1 MERLIE
7 CVPNFSEGRDL
18 AKVDAI
24 AAVIRGVPGVWLLD
38 RHSDADHN
46 RTVITLAGE
55 PDAVAEAAIRS
66 VGRAAQLIDLTHHSG
81 AHPRLGATDVV
92 PFVPLEGCTIADCVE
107 IAHRAGQEIWNQHRV
122 PVYFYEAAALRPD
135 HARLERI
142 RSGGFEALL
151 ATDLPRNPERA
162 PDVGDPK
169 LHSTAGAVA
178 VGARKFLIAFN
189 IDLDTLD
196 LSVAQRIARA
206 VRASSGGLP
215 NLKAMGV
222 ALLSRGLTQVSM
234 NLTDFEKTPLDL
246 VFRTV
251 QREAEREGCKIAG
264 SEVVG
269 LLPRKAVEMIGD
281 FDLQLEN
288 PAAAKILEDRLAAA
302 RAM

>member
-18 AKVDAI
+18 AKIDAI
-24 AAVIRGVPGVWLLD
+24 AAAIRGVWLLD

-81 AHPRLGATDVV
+81 VHPRLGATDVV
-92 PFVPLEGCTIADCVE
+92 PFVPLEGCTIFDCIE
-107 IAHRAGQEIWNQHRV
+107 IAHRVGQEIWKRHRI
-122 PVYFYEAAALRPD
+122 PVYFYEAAALRPG
-135 HARLERI
+135 HARLDKI

-151 ATDLPRNPERA
+151 ETDFPRNPERA

-169 LHSTAGAVA
+169 MHPTAGAIA
-178 VGARKFLIAFN
+178 VGVRNFLIAFN
-189 IDLDTLD
+189 INLATTD

-206 VRASSGGLP
+206 VRTSSGGLP

-222 ALLSRGLTQVSM
+222 ALPSRGLTQVSM

-246 VFRTV
+246 VFRAV
-251 QREAEREGCKIAG
+251 EREAERSGCRIVG
-264 SEVVG
+264 SEIVG
-269 LLPRKAVEMIGD
+269 LAPRKAIAMIGD
-281 FDLQLEN
+281 FDLKLEN
-288 PAAAKILEDRLAAA
+288 SVIAKILEDRLAAA
-302 RAM
+302 RAT

>member
-18 AKVDAI
+18 AKIDAI
-24 AAVIRGVPGVWLLD
+24 AAAMRGVPGVWLLD

-55 PDAVAEAAIRS
+55 PDAVAEAAIRG

-92 PFVPLEGCTIADCVE
+92 PFVPLQGCTIHDCVE
-107 IAHRAGQEIWNQHRV
+107 IAHRVGQEIWKQHRI
-122 PVYFYEAAALRPD
+122 PVYFYEAAALRPE
-135 HARLERI
+135 HARLEKI

-151 ATDLPRNPERA
+151 ETDFSRNPERA

-169 LHSTAGAVA
+169 LHPAAGAVA
-178 VGARKFLIAFN
+178 VGARNFLIAFN
-189 IDLDTLD
+189 INLETTDF
-196 LSVAQRIARA
+196 SVAQRIARA

-215 NLKAMGV
+215 DLKAMGV
-222 ALLSRGLTQVSM
+222 ALPSRGLTQVSM

-251 QREAEREGCKIAG
+251 QREAEHEGCKIAG
-264 SEVVG
+264 SEIVG
-269 LLPRKAVEMIGD
+269 LAPRRAIEMIGD

-288 PAAAKILEDRLAAA
+288 LAADKMLEDRLAAA
-302 RAM
+302 RAT